1 MDHTVLI
8 TGCSSGIG
16 AAAVQHF
23 AAQGWNVAATLRN
36 PASAHFEDGAGKV
49 ATFALD
55 VTDQK
60 SVDAAVAQA
69 AERFGQIDVLI
80 NNAGYGL
87 FGPFET
93 ATQEVIERQ
102 FQTNVFGVFAVMRAV
117 LPHMRERASGVIINV
132 ASLTGLVAMPLYSLY
147 AASKFAVVGFS
158 ESLSHELGP
167 LGIRVK
173 VFAPGAVA
181 TDFSGRS
188 LVRTFEGDG
197 GPYAQSIGKVMG
209 VFAANRG
216 TSNASTPE
224 QLAQALYDAATDGS
238 AQLRY
243 VIGEDAKALMQTRK
257 DIGEEALMGA
267 MRQRFGLAG

>member
-1 MDHTVLI
+1 
-8 TGCSSGIG
+8 
-16 AAAVQHF
+16 
-23 AAQGWNVAATLRN
+23 
-36 PASAHFEDGAGKV
+36 
-49 ATFALD
+49 
-55 VTDQK
+55 
-60 SVDAAVAQA
+60 
-69 AERFGQIDVLI
+69 
-80 NNAGYGL
+80 
-87 FGPFET
+87 
-93 ATQEVIERQ
+93 
-102 FQTNVFGVFAVMRAV
+102 
-117 LPHMRERASGVIINV
+117 
-132 ASLTGLVAMPLYSLY
+132 
-147 AASKFAVVGFS
+147 VGFS

-267 MRQRFGLAG
+267 MLQRFGLAG

>member
-1 MDHTVLI
+1 MNHTVLI

-23 AAQGWNVAATLRN
+23 VAQGWNVAATLRN

-102 FQTNVFGVFAVMRAV
+102 FQTNVFGVFAVTRAV

>member
-1 MDHTVLI
+1 MNHTVLI

-102 FQTNVFGVFAVMRAV
+102 FQTNVFGVFAVTRAV

-209 VFAANRG
+209 MFAANRG

>member
-1 MDHTVLI
+1 
-8 TGCSSGIG
+8 
-16 AAAVQHF
+16 
-23 AAQGWNVAATLRN
+23 
-36 PASAHFEDGAGKV
+36 
-49 ATFALD
+49 
-55 VTDQK
+55 
-60 SVDAAVAQA
+60 
-69 AERFGQIDVLI
+69 
-80 NNAGYGL
+80 
-87 FGPFET
+87 
-93 ATQEVIERQ
+93 
-102 FQTNVFGVFAVMRAV
+102 
-117 LPHMRERASGVIINV
+117 
-132 ASLTGLVAMPLYSLY
+132 MPLYSLY

-158 ESLSHELGP
+158 ESLSRELAP

-197 GPYAQSIGKVMG
+197 GHYADSIGKVMG

-257 DIGEEALMGA
+257 EIGEEALIGA
-267 MRQRFGLAG
+267 VRQRFGLTG